1 MSSISDSKGLRA
13 SVDGMGGSSSAS
25 TFLADR
31 VWEGAAWERRMEF
44 ENMKAVIR
52 LVKCIL
58 VGSWKTA
65 KSAPDAPEDENAPS
79 SQPSQPQPPDPDDEP
94 SAERLKG
101 AMSRRLQEAT
111 EDALLTGGRAGQ
123 RAIEDAGF
131 SEELKT
137 KLLSKIADA
146 KFQDENASAFAEA
159 GLTSS
164 SSSLPSSAGHG
175 TRSIASSQ
183 AWTGEE
189 NPEDT
194 VLRMLDDAR
203 KPLPLSL
210 RSKPKIPTPNP
221 IDMRLKKNPTVS
233 PGHRISSAREKAQA
247 YASQE
252 VGLTPEEREEL
263 RREFRERFN
272 PNARAVMPNT
282 ISGLAAL
289 ANERIENAIARGQF
303 KNIPRGKGVERD
315 TRADNPFIDTT
326 EYILN
331 KMIKRQEM
339 APPWI
344 EKQQELV
351 KAVKLFRSRLRAD
364 WGRHAAR
371 MIASKGGSLEEQMRR
386 AREYAKAEEIHNPRR
401 KNVEGIAVPSNVTDD
416 VVMLRLRQEEQ
427 EQQKEKEEDAKDD
440 GIVPAARPFRDA
452 DWEAHERSY
461 MELAVTNINAIT
473 RSYNLMAPELAKKPY
488 FSLEREL
495 NACFADVAPLL
506 AETIRQRALGSKP
519 VGGFMSGQV
528 TGVKSGA
535 SGVLDRFGGQKVP
548 VYESTAPRY
557 GMKEF
562 WRDLWGGG
570 EKKG

>member
-1 MSSISDSKGLRA
+1 MASSPYVCARCIRSMQKSTQSL
-13 SVDGMGGSSSAS
+13 SVRQCRSLSQTPRSA
-25 TFLADR
+25 LHADAP
-31 VWEGAAWERRMEF
+31 AA
-44 ENMKAVIR
+44 AP
-52 LVKCIL
+52 
-58 VGSWKTA
+58 KT
-65 KSAPDAPEDENAPS
+65 SPDAPADQSPTS
-79 SQPSQPQPPDPDDEP
+79 HSKPKPPDGSP
-94 SAERLKG
+94 SAEHG

-111 EDALLTGGRAGQ
+111 EEALLTGGRAGK

-131 SEELKT
+131 SEELKA
-137 KLLSKIADA
+137 KLLDKIAHA
-146 KFQDENASAFAEA
+146 KFQSNNAAALSEA
-159 GLTSS
+159 GITSRI
-164 SSSLPSSAGHG
+164 PSSAGQG
-175 TRSIASSQ
+175 TRSLASSQ

-189 NPEDT
+189 SPEDA

-203 KPLPLSL
+203 KPLSPSL
-210 RSKPKIPTPNP
+210 RAKSKIPSPTQNP
-221 IDMRLKKNPTVS
+221 VDMRLKKSPNLS
-233 PGHRISSAREKAQA
+233 PGHRLSSAREKAQA
-247 YASQE
+247 YAASTPE
-252 VGLTPEEREEL
+252 DTIGLTPEERDEL
-263 RREFRERFN
+263 RREFRERFS

-289 ANERIENAIARGQF
+289 ANERIEDAIARGQF

-351 KAVKLFRSRLRAD
+351 KAVRLFRSRLRAD
-364 WGRHAAR
+364 WTRHAAR
-371 MIASKGGSLEEQMRR
+371 MIASGGGSLEEQMRR
-386 AREYAKAEEIHNPRR
+386 AKAYARAEEVHNPRKR
-401 KNVEGIAVPSNVTDD
+401 NSEGISVPSNVTDD
-416 VVMLRLRQEEQ
+416 VVMLRLRQQ
-427 EQQKEKEEDAKDD
+427 EQQEAEKVIAEKGDD
-440 GIVPAARPFRDA
+440 DIVPAVRPFRDP

-461 MELAVTNINAIT
+461 MELAVANINAIT

-495 NACFADVAPLL
+495 NSCFADVAPLL
-506 AETIRQRALGSKP
+506 AETIRQRAISGP
-519 VGGFMSGQV
+519 VKGFMSGSV
-528 TGVKSGA
+528 RGVAKAG
-535 SGVLDRFGGQKVP
+535 GDGGMLDRFGGQKVQ